1 MESNSDILIESES
14 LRIRIPKQNIT
25 DSELEISDSPNSL
38 LSVGISYISDT
49 SSIVES
55 TGRNCPQ
62 FDHINELENKS
73 FTPIKF
79 IDENLTP
86 TPPPPPPPKEHL
98 DDSILPPPS
107 LEENLTPTPPPP
119 EEDSTPPSPE
129 EDSTS
134 SDENQ
139 APVLNLY
146 SLTSPNELR
155 IQIQN
160 VDQINEG
167 IEPKINLLR
176 EIGSSILLITVTVL
190 VSPVLIVI
198 LIMYFITKC
207 FFS

>member
-1 MESNSDILIESES
+1 MESDIFINSES

-38 LSVGISYISDT
+38 LSEGTYISDV
-49 SSIVES
+49 SSICDRYSPIVDT

-62 FDHINELENKS
+62 FDHINQIENKT

-86 TPPPPPPPKEHL
+86 TPPPPKEYL
-98 DDSILPPPS
+98 DDSIPPPPI
-107 LEENLTPTPPPP
+107 EENLTPTPPP
-119 EEDSTPPSPE
+119 PE

-146 SLTSPNELR
+146 LPTSPNELR

-167 IEPKINLLR
+167 TEPKINLLR
-176 EIGSSILLITVTVL
+176 EIGSSILLISVIVL

>member
-1 MESNSDILIESES
+1 MESDIFINSES

-38 LSVGISYISDT
+38 LSEGTYISDV
-49 SSIVES
+49 SSICDRYSPIVDT

-62 FDHINELENKS
+62 FDHINQLENKT

-86 TPPPPPPPKEHL
+86 TPPPP
-98 DDSILPPPS
+98 

-119 EEDSTPPSPE
+119 PPE

-146 SLTSPNELR
+146 LPTSPNELR
-155 IQIQN
+155 IEIRN
-160 VDQINEG
+160 VEQINED

-176 EIGSSILLITVTVL
+176 EIGSSILLISVIVL

>member
-1 MESNSDILIESES
+1 MESDIFINSES

-38 LSVGISYISDT
+38 LSEGTYISDV
-49 SSIVES
+49 SSICDRYSPIEDT

-62 FDHINELENKS
+62 FEHINQIENKT

-86 TPPPPPPPKEHL
+86 TPPPPL
-98 DDSILPPPS
+98 SPS
-107 LEENLTPTPPPP
+107 PPPP
-119 EEDSTPPSPE
+119 PPLEEDLI
-129 EDSTS
+129 S
-134 SDENQ
+134 SDENPEENIV
-139 APVLNLY
+139 PVLNLY

-155 IQIQN
+155 IEIRN
-160 VDQINEG
+160 VEQINED

-176 EIGSSILLITVTVL
+176 EIGSSILLTSVIVL

>member
-1 MESNSDILIESES
+1 MESDIFINSES

-62 FDHINELENKS
+62 FEHINQIENKT

-86 TPPPPPPPKEHL
+86 TPPPPL
-98 DDSILPPPS
+98 SPS
-107 LEENLTPTPPPP
+107 PPPP
-119 EEDSTPPSPE
+119 PPLEEDLI
-129 EDSTS
+129 S
-134 SDENQ
+134 SDENPEENIV
-139 APVLNLY
+139 PVLNLY

-155 IQIQN
+155 IEIRN
-160 VDQINEG
+160 VEQINED

-176 EIGSSILLITVTVL
+176 EIGSSILLTSVIVL